1 MKHLYLVILCLVSA
15 LACHAQ
21 FTTYSQFDVQY
32 KVVTEPEYLMPN
44 EIKDFNR
51 WKAENPNMTD
61 EACLLYINSARAQD
75 NLIEAPATIIDY
87 NFTIVKDGD
96 AAGAVEMYVELINS
110 TTKTIKSITLQFEF
124 TDAYGQQLYDMK
136 TGDKFCVLTYNN
148 LSGRTASNQY
158 VDISN
163 SILKTYHLLKMSNA
177 SYRKLFYNSKVSRAS
192 LNSVKIVYADGTTSN
207 KAALWHYIGSDET
220 VTLLK
225 YGPLSPAMQFAHGQ
239 SEKTDEKPQAKKV
252 EPKNDGPVYKGVDMM
267 PSYPGGDA
275 ALMRYVNSHIDWS
288 NITDTAQGTVV
299 VQFVVQKDGS
309 IGEVKVARGVEYSLD
324 QEAIRITKSLPKF
337 NPGRQ
342 NGECVNVWYTMPIS
356 FRRLG
361 AY

>member
-239 SEKTDEKPQAKKV
+239 SEKTDKKPQATTV
-252 EPKNDGPVYKGVDMM
+252 EPKKSEPFFIDNEPH
-267 PSYPGGDA
+267 PSFPGGDV
-275 ALMRYVNSHIDWS
+275 ALMKYVNSHINWS
-288 NITDTAQGTVV
+288 NVKDGLQGKVI
-299 VQFVVQKDGS
+299 VQFLVQKDGS
-309 IGEVKVARGVEYSLD
+309 ISEVKVTRGVEQSLD
-324 QEAIRITKSLPKF
+324 NEAIRIVKSLPKF
-337 NPGRQ
+337 NPGMR
-342 NGECVNVWYTMPIS
+342 NGEYVDVWYTMPII
-356 FRRLG
+356 FKRNG